1 MAHKKGS
8 GSSRNGRDSNAQ
20 RLGIKRYGGE
30 FVGPGV
36 IIVRQHGT
44 KYRPGNNVGVGSDYT
59 IYALIDGQVTFENR
73 FGRKVISVYP
83 VVAAERVG
91 E

>member
-36 IIVRQHGT
+36 IIVRQRGT

-59 IYALIDGQVTFENR
+59 IYALIDGQVAFENR
-73 FGRKVISVYP
+73 FGRKVVSVYP
-83 VVAAERVG
+83 VAAAASVG